1 MKHAT
6 QIRIG
11 VATHHITLIFLL
23 MSGVVEAWLVNVVLA
38 CALMHVVQA
47 DYLHRGVSHRWLRFD
62 GWRQYVVAYV
72 PHLLCVG
79 SALAFTVA
87 HRTHHVFSDTDKD
100 PHSPKHIGSLNVWF
114 TLWPVFTPPG
124 GVVRDLLRHPA
135 FMQAHKSYAITCFLL
150 YLLACAGGPDVL
162 AVLSLTCVL
171 GFHRAGLYN
180 TAGHLVKS
188 NVWWLKWLT
197 RHQKHH
203 LNPAK
208 I

>member
-11 VATHHITLIFLL
+11 VAVHHATLLL
-23 MSGVVEAWLVNVVLA
+23 LVLFGNVDAWLSNLVLA
-38 CALMHVVQA
+38 CALLHVVQA

-62 GWRQYVVAYV
+62 GWRQYVAAYV
-72 PHLLCVG
+72 PHLLCLG
-79 SALAFTVA
+79 SALSFTVA
-87 HRTHHVFSDTDKD
+87 HRTHHAFSDTQSD
-100 PHSPKHIGSLNVWF
+100 PHSPQHIGVFRVWF
-114 TLWPVFTPPG
+114 TLWPRFTPPPG
-124 GVVRDLLRHPA
+124 IVRDLTKRPA
-135 FMQAHKSYAITCFLL
+135 FLQAHRLYALTCLVL
-150 YLLACAGGPDVL
+150 YVLAATASTDVL
-162 AVLSLTCVL
+162 AILSLTCVL
-171 GFHRAGLYN
+171 SFHRAGLYN